1 MDWFLYN
8 NGLRHERVKNETE
21 LPHFKTKIKNG
32 LLANAHVGL
41 VILVSFRLFQNIDFT
56 ILFNACVLYLFM
68 RWL

>member
-1 MDWFLYN
+1 MDWFLYK
-8 NGLRHERVKNETE
+8 NGLRHERV
-21 LPHFKTKIKNG
+21 KNG